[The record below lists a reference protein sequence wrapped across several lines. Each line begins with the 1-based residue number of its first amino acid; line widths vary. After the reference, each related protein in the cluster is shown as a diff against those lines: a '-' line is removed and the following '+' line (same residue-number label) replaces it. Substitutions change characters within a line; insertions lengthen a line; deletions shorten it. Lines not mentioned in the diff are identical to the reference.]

1 MIGFFLFIA
10 LFPAMLHTA
19 QQPQTYERAAALE
32 ALQAWPTRN
41 EVEDWFWLLLSVL
54 AAVLLWPSRLLW
66 RGILAVSRF
75 DLTEFICRLFGAGF
89 DPNGCKLPEWNY
101 QPSTSKQVRPM
112 DFEEI
117 KTGGFPNEYDGALKY
132 SSPETIAE
140 QRAQRAFKSVG
151 LTEKERECLKEYNP
165 PLLNATLAE
174 AVKRLILEGKTD
186 REMAIL
192 LNYSESTVKHYRLA
206 LERANPSPA
215 SPIGERKRAFNA
227 FNAVELN
234 NF

>member
-89 DPNGCKLPEWNY
+89 DPDGCKLPEWNY
-101 QPSTSKQVRPM
+101 QPSTSNGERA
-112 DFEEI
+112 FEI
-117 KTGGFPNEYDGALKY
+117 RANEYIEANGETVAIWDGVVYK
-132 SSPETIAE
+132 
-140 QRAQRAFKSVG
+140 
-151 LTEKERECLKEYNP
+151 
-165 PLLNATLAE
+165 NATI
-174 AVKRLILEGKTD
+174 KEGKSAVNLTQA
-186 REMAIL
+186 EIEAIADYKNPTLKNLTTASGVKEWLAKGKSDYEIGL
-192 LNYSESTVKHYRLA
+192 LVGCGQSYARHYRLA
-206 LERANPSPA
+206 LQKANLSPT
-215 SPIGERKRAFNA
+215 E
-227 FNAVELN
+227 
-234 NF
+234 